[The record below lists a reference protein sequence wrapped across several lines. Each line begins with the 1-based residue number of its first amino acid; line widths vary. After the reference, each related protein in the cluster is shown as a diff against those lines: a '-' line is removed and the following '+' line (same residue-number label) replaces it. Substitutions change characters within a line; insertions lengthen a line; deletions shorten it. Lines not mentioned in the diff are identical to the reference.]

1 MILGSWQKNRLSF
14 FKAKSLSDFSP
25 KLVLAKAEI
34 DIIARKGNIIHIVE
48 VKARSSDDFITPE
61 EAVNRKK
68 RKLLIMAANEFVQ
81 NLEEEVE
88 VQFDIIS
95 ILSENGKFTLEYIDD
110 AFESID

>member
-61 EAVNRKK
+61 EAVNRK
-68 RKLLIMAANEFVQ
+68 R
-81 NLEEEVE
+81 
-88 VQFDIIS
+88 
-95 ILSENGKFTLEYIDD
+95 ENY
-110 AFESID
+110 